1 MLLPKFAHSRR
12 LLLGLALLTAACGEP
27 DDAPVRGPIELRL
40 RLDPGKTVA
49 YRSVSSSEGRSDAPS
64 WGGKPMRE
72 ESTREFELVGKET
85 AADGVVSALYRW
97 RSLKGKSSAGEVV
110 EEFDSA
116 SDAPVPNPML
126 AFQLAL
132 VGKELPIRLT
142 PAGRVLPLEGTL
154 DRAKEWF
161 KDKPER
167 PMLDGP
173 MKEMFDDG
181 LMRRSIA
188 QNLVPLP
195 EKPVSVGDTWP
206 AAIELMPMA
215 GADLEFKGTSTLTA
229 ATRSTA
235 TIRTEGTIHVVPL
248 PEIDLATA
256 SIEEQMRR
264 MNPRPVLSDA
274 KLTIT
279 TVVSRADGLPRKQT
293 SDLSLHLSIKRVV
306 EIPADEIDH
315 VSRTEQERLPR

>member
-1 MLLPKFAHSRR
+1 MLLPKFAFSRR
-12 LLLGLALLTAACGEP
+12 LLLGLALLATACGEA

-40 RLDPGKTVA
+40 RLAPGATVA

-72 ESTREFELVGKET
+72 ESTREFELIGKET
-85 AADGVVSALYRW
+85 DAEGVVSALYRW
-97 RSLKGKSSAGEVV
+97 RRLKGKSSAGDVV

-116 SDAPVPNPML
+116 SEAPTPNPML
-126 AFQLAL
+126 TFQLAL
-132 VGKELPIRLT
+132 IGRELPIRLS

-154 DRAKEWF
+154 ERAKEWF
-161 KDKPER
+161 KDRPER

-173 MKEMFDDG
+173 GKEMFDDN

-188 QNLVPLP
+188 QGLVPLP
-195 EKPVSVGDTWP
+195 DKPVSVGDSWP
-206 AAIELMPMA
+206 AAIELMPMG

-248 PEIDLATA
+248 PDIDLTTA
-256 SIEEQMRR
+256 PIDEQMRR
-264 MNPRPVLSDA
+264 MNPRPVLTNT

-279 TVVSRADGLPRKQT
+279 TVVARSDGLPLKQT

-315 VSRTEQERLPR
+315 VSRTEQERLPQ